1 MYSNQTRGHIERK
14 LNRHAT
20 TILIGGIF
28 LTFSGLMYMTMC
40 TMSCDDRTY
49 GLVKDDLV
57 HAQSK
62 AFWKKHFLAPA
73 RELSAHLVILV
84 LTAPANQHQRDAVR
98 ETWLQNLPKNC
109 LVRFVIGTA
118 SLEESILSNIER
130 EQLIRKDLL
139 LLKEHNETYKS
150 LTSKLVQA
158 FKWLDQT
165 VDFQY
170 LLKVDD
176 DSYIRLDAILD
187 DLKSKPKERLYWGFF
202 DGRAHVK
209 KTGKWAER
217 DWIACDRY
225 LPYALGGGYLL
236 SNDLIHYVVS
246 NSNFLKTFLS
256 EDVSLGSWLAPLDI
270 NRVHDPRFDTEY
282 KSRGCNNVYL
292 VTHKQS
298 AMQMRDLYRNLKSTG
313 KLCHKE
319 HKLRNSYIY
328 DWNSQPTFCCIRN
341 DSSIP

>member
-1 MYSNQTRGHIERK
+1 MYSNHNAGFIERK

-28 LTFSGLMYMTMC
+28 LTLSGLMYMAMC

-62 AFWKKHFLAPA
+62 AFWKKHFLAPS
-73 RELSAHLVILV
+73 RELTAHLVVLV
-84 LTAPANQHQRDAVR
+84 LTAPDYRHQRDAIR

-118 SLEESILSNIER
+118 SLEESLSSHIER
-130 EQLIRKDLL
+130 EQTIHKDLL
-139 LLKEHNETYKS
+139 LLSEHKETYTA
-150 LTSKLVQA
+150 LTSKLLQA
-158 FKWLDQT
+158 FKWLDQN

-170 LLKVDD
+170 VLKVDD
-176 DSYIRLDAILD
+176 DSFARLDLILD
-187 DLKSKPKERLYWGFF
+187 VLKSKPKERLYWGFF

-209 KTGKWAER
+209 KLGKWAEK

-225 LPYALGGGYLL
+225 LPYALGGGYVL
-236 SNDLIHYVVS
+236 SNDLIHFVVS
-246 NSNFLKTFLS
+246 NANYLKMFLS

-270 NRVHDPRFDTEY
+270 NRVHDSRFDTEY
-282 KSRGCNNVYL
+282 KSRGCNNAYL

-298 AMQMRDLYRNLKSTG
+298 VIQMRDLYQNIQSSG
-313 KLCHKE
+313 KLCRSE
-319 HKLRNSYIY
+319 HRVRNSYIY
-328 DWNSQPTFCCIRN
+328 NWHTQPTFCCIRN